1 MHFLNRDVVR
11 GKILRAVLRQSQFV
25 VSFAGTSVTAG
36 HDNFLNQSFPL
47 VFHREANSS
56 FAAAG
61 VDLVVRNH
69 AMGNNPAIP
78 ASFCLGSQLGSDTD
92 VAVWEFGMMV
102 GGDSRNGYVE
112 LWMRNAIAL
121 PKQPALMLLDP
132 GEGARKPDGDG
143 NLPTVRVGQSRAG
156 GGRGQAGRGRG
167 GGRGLY
173 VRARRVE
180 RLMYG
185 LLSSAAFVSR
195 GSVAVSRTCV
205 AGCLATCPG
214 ASWTSTA
221 PGRTCCTTTGTS
233 GCTHRSDRQTD
244 RHGPW
249 LASVGKP
256 AAGPREA
263 GPREGEREGGREL
276 SVPVCALERRCW
288 RPCGPS
294 TPRSPTTSAHW

>member
-1 MHFLNRDVVR
+1 MGGQATHEAAKAIEQRYGQEDAEELFASMHFLNRDVVR
-11 GKILRAVLRQSQFV
+11 GKILRAVLRQSEFV

-132 GEGARKPDGDG
+132 GEGARKPDGNG
-143 NLPTVRVGQSRAG
+143 NLPTVRGRKGGEEGGMRAG
-156 GGRGQAGRGRG
+156 KRLRRRRRRRRG
-167 GGRGLY
+167 G
-173 VRARRVE
+173 VRVCVPGE
-180 RLMYG
+180 W
-185 LLSSAAFVSR
+185 R
-195 GSVAVSRTCV
+195 GS
-205 AGCLATCPG
+205 
-214 ASWTSTA
+214 
-221 PGRTCCTTTGTS
+221 
-233 GCTHRSDRQTD
+233 
-244 RHGPW
+244 
-249 LASVGKP
+249 
-256 AAGPREA
+256 
-263 GPREGEREGGREL
+263 
-276 SVPVCALERRCW
+276 
-288 RPCGPS
+288 
-294 TPRSPTTSAHW
+294 